1 MTLCKIKKRTPHH
14 ATGGYLGRSYP
25 EGGPKKSSLGGPF
38 RHLKFGKNGLM
49 VVGGNVVVCSTIA
62 DKLCF
67 RGFVLQWW
75 EGTRRSKDAKPYTH
89 LKVPRLANALP
100 GMLPSHLGYLGLLLN
115 HHHLQHGLQHQ
126 DGQVQGN
133 WRTGVCWGKV
143 ARGLWTCKTSGIL
156 ALWKF
161 STGVNKKPVNSFINT
176 ECI

>member
-1 MTLCKIKKRTPHH
+1 
-14 ATGGYLGRSYP
+14 
-25 EGGPKKSSLGGPF
+25 
-38 RHLKFGKNGLM
+38 M

-75 EGTRRSKDAKPYTH
+75 EGTRRSKDAKPSQI
-89 LKVPRLANALP
+89 LAVKAIPILRFRGFKCTSRNA
-100 GMLPSHLGYLGLLLN
+100 PSHLSYLGLLLN

-176 ECI
+176 ECIYKNFVKRPSIQIWISGAFYIYPLFSLS